1 MGSQFVGREGFR
13 ARQLRVG
20 ALVLGALLIFGW
32 ALVRV
37 GSLFDVFT
45 PRYEVTTLVP
55 TAAGLRAGA
64 PVTVAGQQAG
74 QVTRL
79 EFIPLEEVAD
89 TNHIRVIMELSR
101 SVSSQ
106 VRADSRAQIRAA
118 GLLGDK
124 FVDITPG
131 TPDRPE
137 VDDGGS
143 IPAASSVDLDLVLDR
158 AVTML
163 DSTQIFIN
171 QLADVAGSLARGEGT
186 LGALL
191 VDDALYDRFAAAS
204 GQLSSLL
211 GTLTRGEGTV
221 GRLIHDPEVYENL
234 TSTLGRLDALST
246 RIEAGEGTVGRL
258 IASDSL
264 YLGLLTSAHAADS
277 ALMSLAGVLAR
288 IEAGEGT
295 LGRMASDPQLYD
307 ELLKTIVDLQT
318 VIAAIREDPARIR
331 PEINVDV
338 F

>member
-20 ALVLGALLIFGW
+20 ALVAGALLIFGW
-32 ALVRV
+32 ALFRV

-89 TNHIRVIMELSR
+89 TNHIRVVMELSR

-106 VRADSRAQIRAA
+106 VRTDSRAQIRAA

-143 IPAASSVDLDLVLDR
+143 IPAASPVDLDLVLDR

-211 GTLTRGEGTV
+211 GTLTRGEGTA

-264 YLGLLTSAHAADS
+264 YLGLLASAHAADT
-277 ALMSLAGVLAR
+277 ALTSLAGVLAR

-295 LGRMASDPQLYD
+295 LGRMASDPGLYD

-318 VIAAIREDPARIR
+318 VIAAIREDPGRIR
-331 PEINVDV
+331 PEVNIDV